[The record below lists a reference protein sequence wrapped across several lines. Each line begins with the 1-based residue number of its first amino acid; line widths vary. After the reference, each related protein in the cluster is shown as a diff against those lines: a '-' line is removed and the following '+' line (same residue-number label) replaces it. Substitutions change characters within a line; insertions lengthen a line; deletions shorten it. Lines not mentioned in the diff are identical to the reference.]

1 MTDAPAKKTQPAP
14 PHAQQLLQSGHQEG
28 KTFAVSAAG
37 SDLDRRTSNLIIHPA
52 DFERLA
58 RMSVRQFRRHS
69 ALALRLA
76 LAASVT
82 YGNTWFSVGE
92 VTGQLGSGMNESA
105 GMLASRLE
113 KVGVAETRLTPH
125 KSHRRVDA
133 RLTLPLV
140 DMNHFYG
147 LQSQRLMMDLEIYC
161 RQHPKATPLVAMLL
175 VGVRMNGIVSSDA
188 LAEFLKPE
196 FDRKRSQSLA
206 TRPLRALA
214 EAGVLT
220 IIPNESCPTQP
231 FMVTPVEGFA

>member
-1 MTDAPAKKTQPAP
+1 MTDAPS
-14 PHAQQLLQSGHQEG
+14 LLSN
-28 KTFAVSAAG
+28 AVA
-37 SDLDRRTSNLIIHPA
+37 DLDETASNLIIHPA

-58 RMSVRQFRRHS
+58 RMSVHQFRRHS
-69 ALALRLA
+69 AVALRLA

-82 YGNTWFSVGE
+82 YGNTWFSVGD

-113 KVGVAETRLTPH
+113 QLGIVETRLTQH
-125 KSHRRVDA
+125 KGYRRVDA
-133 RLTLPLV
+133 RLTLALV

-147 LQSQRLMMDLEIYC
+147 RQSQRLMMDLEIYC
-161 RQHPKATPLVAMLL
+161 RQHPKATPLVAILL

-231 FMVTPVEGFA
+231 FLVTPIESLT

>member
-1 MTDAPAKKTQPAP
+1 MTDAQVKSKQSAP
-14 PHAQQLLQSGHQEG
+14 PHAQQLLQSGHQER
-28 KTFAVSAAG
+28 KTFSASAADA
-37 SDLDRRTSNLIIHPA
+37 DLDESASNLIIHPA
-52 DFERLA
+52 DLERLA
-58 RMSVRQFRRHS
+58 RMSVHQFRRHS
-69 ALALRLA
+69 SLALRLA

-92 VTGQLGSGMNESA
+92 VTGQLGSGMSESA
-105 GMLASRLE
+105 GILASRLE
-113 KVGVAETRLTPH
+113 KLGVAETRLTLH
-125 KSHRRVDA
+125 KCHRRVDA

-140 DMNHFYG
+140 DINHFYG
-147 LQSQRLMMDLEIYC
+147 RQSQRLMMDLEIYC
-161 RQHPKATPLVAMLL
+161 RLHPKATPLVAMLL

-214 EAGVLT
+214 KAGVLT

>member
-1 MTDAPAKKTQPAP
+1 VTDTQAKRTQPAP
-14 PHAQQLLQSGHQEG
+14 LHAERLLQSSRQERN
-28 KTFAVSAAG
+28 TFAASAAG
-37 SDLDRRTSNLIIHPA
+37 ADLDKSTSNLILHPA

-58 RMSVRQFRRHS
+58 RMSVHQFRRHS
-69 ALALRLA
+69 AVALRLA

-92 VTGQLGSGMNESA
+92 VAGQLGSGMNESA
-105 GMLASRLE
+105 GMLAPRLE
-113 KVGVAETRLTPH
+113 KLGIAETRLTPH
-125 KSHRRVDA
+125 KGYRRVDA

-140 DMNHFYG
+140 DINHFYG
-147 LQSQRLMMDLEIYC
+147 RQSQRLRMDLEIYC

>member
-1 MTDAPAKKTQPAP
+1 MTDAQAKRKQAAR
-14 PHAQQLLQSGHQEG
+14 PHAQQLLQSARHER
-28 KTFAVSAAG
+28 KTFSASAVDA
-37 SDLDRRTSNLIIHPA
+37 DLDKSASNLIIHPA

-58 RMSVRQFRRHS
+58 RMSVHQFRRHS
-69 ALALRLA
+69 SLALRLA

-92 VTGQLGSGMNESA
+92 VTDQLGSGMSESA

-113 KVGVAETRLTPH
+113 KLGVAETRLTPH
-125 KSHRRVDA
+125 KGHRRVDA

-140 DMNHFYG
+140 DINHFYG
-147 LQSQRLMMDLEIYC
+147 RQSQRLMMDLEIYC